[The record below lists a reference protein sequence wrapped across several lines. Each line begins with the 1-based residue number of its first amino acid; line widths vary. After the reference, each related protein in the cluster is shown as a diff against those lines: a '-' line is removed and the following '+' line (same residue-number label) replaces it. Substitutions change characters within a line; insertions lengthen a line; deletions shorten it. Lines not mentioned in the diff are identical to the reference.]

1 MKIVVITDDN
11 LKKELFAQG
20 LNESAKIEWS
30 HDIENISKN
39 ATACV
44 DLLFDTDREKRKE
57 LLIKIAAD
65 TVIVND
71 VTGLTENLPANFI
84 RINGWPTFLKRGI
97 TEASCNN
104 EAVKEKAEK
113 VFSFFNKKIEW
124 VPDIHGFITPRVIC
138 TIINEAYF
146 SLEDNVSSREEI
158 DIAMR
163 TGTNYPMGPFEWA
176 SRIGVGKVLQLLQ
189 KMNEENGRYNIAPA
203 LISCNGTTFRSFVVV
218 ANVDSSNRS
227 STMSQVDRHE

>member
-39 ATACV
+39 PTACV

-57 LLIKIAAD
+57 LLTKIAAD

-158 DIAMR
+158 DTAMKL
-163 TGTNYPMGPFEWA
+163 GTNYPYGPFEW
-176 SRIGVGKVLQLLQ
+176 SRLIGIQNVYSLLSILS
-189 KMNEENGRYNIAPA
+189 KANTRYAVCD
-203 LISCNGTTFRSFVVV
+203 LLKKELVF
-218 ANVDSSNRS
+218 
-227 STMSQVDRHE
+227 

>member
-11 LKKELFAQG
+11 LKKELIAQG

-39 ATACV
+39 PTACV

-57 LLIKIAAD
+57 LLTKIAAD

-158 DIAMR
+158 DTAMKL
-163 TGTNYPMGPFEWA
+163 GTNYPYGPFEW
-176 SRIGVGKVLQLLQ
+176 SRLIGIQNVYSLLSILS
-189 KMNEENGRYNIAPA
+189 KANTRYAVCD
-203 LISCNGTTFRSFVVV
+203 LLKKELVF
-218 ANVDSSNRS
+218 
-227 STMSQVDRHE
+227 

>member
-11 LKKELFAQG
+11 LKKELIAQG

-39 ATACV
+39 PTACV

-57 LLIKIAAD
+57 LLTKIAAD

-146 SLEDNVSSREEI
+146 SLEDNLSSREEI
-158 DIAMR
+158 DTAMKL
-163 TGTNYPMGPFEWA
+163 GTNYPYGPFEW
-176 SRIGVGKVLQLLQ
+176 SRLIGIQNVYSLLSILS
-189 KMNEENGRYNIAPA
+189 KANTRYAVCD
-203 LISCNGTTFRSFVVV
+203 LLKKELVF
-218 ANVDSSNRS
+218 
-227 STMSQVDRHE
+227 

>member
-1 MKIVVITDDN
+1 MKIVVVTDDN

-158 DIAMR
+158 DTAMKL
-163 TGTNYPMGPFEWA
+163 GTNYPYGPFEW
-176 SRIGVGKVLQLLQ
+176 SRLIGIQNVYSLLSILS
-189 KMNEENGRYNIAPA
+189 KANTRYAVCD
-203 LISCNGTTFRSFVVV
+203 LLKKELVF
-218 ANVDSSNRS
+218 
-227 STMSQVDRHE
+227 

>member
-11 LKKELFAQG
+11 LKKELIAQG

-39 ATACV
+39 PTACV

-57 LLIKIAAD
+57 LLTKIAAD

-71 VTGLTENLPANFI
+71 VTGSTENLPANFI

-158 DIAMR
+158 DTAMKL
-163 TGTNYPMGPFEWA
+163 GTNYPYGPFEW
-176 SRIGVGKVLQLLQ
+176 SRLIGIQNVYSLLSILN
-189 KMNEENGRYNIAPA
+189 KANTRYAVCD
-203 LISCNGTTFRSFVVV
+203 LLKKELVF
-218 ANVDSSNRS
+218 
-227 STMSQVDRHE
+227 